1 MMILC
6 KKQGADMVATMQWLE
21 SKYGSIDGYLD
32 AIGFDSAQRTR
43 MKRVM
48 STEVEQAVKVSI

>member
-1 MMILC
+1 
-6 KKQGADMVATMQWLE
+6 MVATMQWLE